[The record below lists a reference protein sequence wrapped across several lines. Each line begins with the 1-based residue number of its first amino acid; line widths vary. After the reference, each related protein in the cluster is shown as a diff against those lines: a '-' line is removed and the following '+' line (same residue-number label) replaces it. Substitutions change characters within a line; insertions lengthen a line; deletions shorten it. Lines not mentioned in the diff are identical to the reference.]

1 MAGIFDSKWL
11 ALDRERPNKKAVF
24 RYQISPYYLH
34 FKHTGVDCDAVLQN
48 VVKILSIAIL
58 YTCFLRKK
66 NAKMKKK
73 YCDKWKPLFL
83 NEKECM
89 HLLHK
94 RLKP

>member
-73 YCDKWKPLFL
+73 YCDK
-83 NEKECM
+83 
-89 HLLHK
+89 
-94 RLKP
+94 